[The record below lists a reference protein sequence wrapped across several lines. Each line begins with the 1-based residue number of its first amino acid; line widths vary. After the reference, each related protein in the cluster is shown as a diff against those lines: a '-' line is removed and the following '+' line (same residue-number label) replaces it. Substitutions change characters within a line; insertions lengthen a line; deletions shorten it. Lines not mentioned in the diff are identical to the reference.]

1 VAGDMAGNMAGN
13 MAGDGSK
20 TLSTPPLV
28 WVPFELDEV
37 PAGLRVEVVTD
48 PVSRLPDSV
57 GEVEGYVLPYRF
69 EPRDTA
75 FLDRM
80 PRLRWVQS
88 LTAGTEHLAG
98 RIPEGVTLCSG
109 RGIHGTSTAELALT
123 LILASLRGVPDFV
136 RDQDRQEWRQVSHP
150 ALADRRVLIIGYGD
164 IGAAIE
170 RRLLPF
176 EVDVVRVAR
185 TARDGVHG
193 MGEVPALLPD
203 ADVVVL
209 GVPLTDETRR
219 LVDATFLAAMK
230 DGALL
235 VNVARG
241 GVVDTDALVAAL
253 TTGRITAA
261 LDVTDPEPPPPGHPL
276 WTAPGLLLSPHV
288 GGPTSAFEPRARA
301 LVREQLALFVEGRPL
316 RNVVG

>member
-1 VAGDMAGNMAGN
+1 VAGEETDRSPDEDRG
-13 MAGDGSK
+13 
-20 TLSTPPLV
+20 TPPLV

-37 PAGLRVEVVTD
+37 PSGLRVEVVAD
-48 PVSRLPDSV
+48 PVTHLPDSV

-88 LTAGTEHLAG
+88 LTAGTEHLEG
-98 RIPEGVTLCSG
+98 RIPDGVTLCGG
-109 RGIHGTSTAELALT
+109 RGIHGASTAELALT
-123 LILASLRGVPDFV
+123 LILASLRGIPEFV
-136 RDQDRQEWRQVSHP
+136 RGQDRQEWRQVRRP
-150 ALADRRVLIIGYGD
+150 ALADRRVLVIGYGD
-164 IGAAIE
+164 IGAAVE

-176 EVDVVRVAR
+176 EVDVVKVAR
-185 TARDGVHG
+185 TARDGVHA
-193 MGEVPALLPD
+193 MKELPDLLPD

-209 GVPLTDETRR
+209 VVPLTEQTRH
-219 LVDATFLAAMK
+219 LVDAKFLAAMK

-241 GVVDTDALVAAL
+241 GVVDTHALVAELAS
-253 TTGRITAA
+253 GRITAA
-261 LDVTDPEPPPPGHPL
+261 LDVTDPEPLPSGHPL

-288 GGPTSAFEPRARA
+288 GGPTSAFGPRARA
-301 LVREQLALFVEGRPL
+301 LVVEQLALFAEGRPL
-316 RNVVG
+316 RNVVA

>member
-1 VAGDMAGNMAGN
+1 MGGDAGDE
-13 MAGDGSK
+13 
-20 TLSTPPLV
+20 STGQRDSGQGPLV
-28 WVPFELDEV
+28 WVPFELEGV
-37 PAGLRVEVVTD
+37 PAGLRVEVVAD
-48 PVSRLPDSV
+48 PVAELPASM

-69 EPRDTA
+69 EPRDTD

-98 RIPEGVTLCSG
+98 KIPDGVTLCSG
-109 RGIHGTSTAELALT
+109 RGIHGASTAELALT
-123 LILASLRGVPDFV
+123 LILASLRGVPEFV
-136 RDQDRQEWRQVSHP
+136 RGQDRQEWHQVRRP

-176 EVDVVRVAR
+176 EVDVVKVAR
-185 TARDGVHG
+185 TARDGVHA
-193 MGEVPALLPD
+193 MGELPALLPD

-209 GVPLTDETRR
+209 VVPLTDETRR
-219 LVDATFLAAMK
+219 LVDATFLATMK

-241 GVVDTDALVAAL
+241 GVVDTDALVAELA
-253 TTGRITAA
+253 TRRITAA

-288 GGPTSAFEPRARA
+288 GGPTSAFAPRARA
-301 LVREQLALFVEGRPL
+301 LVREQLTLFAEGRPL
-316 RNVVG
+316 RNVVS